1 MLKRERQ
8 DYLLSL
14 LKAEGVIR
22 ISELVPK
29 VASSMMTIRRDL
41 DEMETRGLLTRIH
54 GGAVLSKE
62 TNKDSLQPSFQQ
74 RIEEH
79 IKEKKHIARLAARMV
94 QNGDILYID
103 GGTTP
108 YVMLDYIDPD
118 ICFTVITTAL
128 MTATKASSYNNAN
141 VICIGGSIHKSS
153 YSSTGTLAIE
163 NIEKFHANKAFI
175 STKAF
180 ALPLGCYEADMNL
193 IETKKAIV
201 RSADK
206 VILLADFTKFSGK
219 SLCPSVTL
227 SSINTVV
234 TDPAADPAILKN
246 IADMGVEVVK

>member
-1 MLKRERQ
+1 M
-8 DYLLSL
+8 
-14 LKAEGVIR
+14 KAEGVIR

-41 DEMETRGLLTRIH
+41 DEMESRGLLTRIH
-54 GGAVLSKE
+54 GGAVLAKESK
-62 TNKDSLQPSFQQ
+62 KDSLQPSFQQ
-74 RIEEH
+74 RMEEH

-94 QNGDILYID
+94 ENGDILYLD

-108 YVMLDYIDPD
+108 YLMLDFIDPD

-128 MTATKASSYNNAN
+128 MTATKASSFSNAN

-153 YSSTGTLAIE
+153 YSTTGTIAIE
-163 NIEKFHANKAFI
+163 NIDKFHANKAFI

-201 RSADK
+201 RNADEI
-206 VILLADFTKFSGK
+206 ILLADFSKFSGK

-227 SSINTVV
+227 SSINKVV
-234 TDPAADPAILKN
+234 TDAATDANILKTLTDKG
-246 IADMGVEVVK
+246 IEVVK